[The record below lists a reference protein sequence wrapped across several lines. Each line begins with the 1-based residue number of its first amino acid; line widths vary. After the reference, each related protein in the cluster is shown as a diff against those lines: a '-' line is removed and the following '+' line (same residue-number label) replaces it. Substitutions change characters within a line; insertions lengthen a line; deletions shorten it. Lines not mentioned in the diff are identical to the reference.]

1 MLQFA
6 RFAATRASLAIFTLI
21 MVSFIV
27 FSLME
32 LVPGDCAE
40 RYLSFKSSQGAVITL
55 EDIQAERV
63 RLGLDKPYLIRW
75 GNWIVNAFQG
85 EFGDSCILRLNIS
98 ELLGQKFWLSLGICL
113 ASLLLA
119 YLIAIPVGIIS
130 ATSKNPW
137 TNNGLRLVSYLGL
150 AMPNF
155 LLALMIM
162 LFSTIVFGDTLT
174 GLFSKE
180 FRDAAWS
187 FDRVKDFLSRAWLP
201 IFILAWSA
209 TAFAI
214 QTVRALMSDEVGKLY
229 VVAASARGVTGRT
242 LLWRYPA
249 RHALG
254 PIINSLGFDLNRIFN
269 ELPIVAL
276 ILTLTEAG
284 STTSRCTGGWDL
296 RTRARR
302 STAALRSC
310 LLSFLSCTRSWPA
323 SGNVASMASKAHVIR
338 RVISVTSRLG
348 RDSTSIEADTSP
360 ARSQPLHNTMKVRSR
375 FPIIDQH
382 SWLAAGTFLSTTVRE
397 RESWKSACD
406 ARTSR
411 VREW

>member
-6 RFAATRASLAIFTLI
+6 RFAAVRAALAVVTLV

-27 FSLME
+27 FTLME

-40 RYLSFKSSQGAVITL
+40 RYLAFKNTQGAQISIA
-55 EDIQAERV
+55 DIDVERA
-63 RLGLDKPYLIRW
+63 RLGLDKPYLVRW
-75 GNWIVNAFQG
+75 GTWIVNAFQG
-85 EFGDSCILRLNIS
+85 DFGDSCILRVNINQ
-98 ELLGQKFWLSLGICL
+98 LLGQKFWLSLGICL
-113 ASLLLA
+113 SALLLA
-119 YLIAIPVGIIS
+119 YIIAIPVGIIS
-130 ATSKNPW
+130 ATSKNPLV
-137 TNNGLRLVSYLGL
+137 NNSLRFVSYLGL

-180 FRDAAWS
+180 FRDAPWS
-187 FDRVKDFLSRAWLP
+187 YDRAIDFLSRAWLP
-201 IFILAWSA
+201 IFILGWSA

-229 VVAASARGVTGRT
+229 VTAAAARGVTGRR

-284 STTSRCTGGWDL
+284 SLLIEALARSNDQQLAGAIIFMLTASIVGINFVTDIILALTDPRV
-296 RTRARR
+296 RR
-302 STAALRSC
+302 S
-310 LLSFLSCTRSWPA
+310 
-323 SGNVASMASKAHVIR
+323 I
-338 RVISVTSRLG
+338 LG
-348 RDSTSIEADTSP
+348 
-360 ARSQPLHNTMKVRSR
+360 
-375 FPIIDQH
+375 
-382 SWLAAGTFLSTTVRE
+382 
-397 RESWKSACD
+397 
-406 ARTSR
+406 
-411 VREW
+411 